1 MAALKLYY
9 FEAGPADP
17 IRFIFAISGIKFID
31 ERIQKADWPELK
43 ASGKFPLGQVPVL
56 EFEDGTQVTQNHAIM
71 RYVAAV
77 SPDGTPP
84 LVFCDSRFGY
94 EFGYVRCSAQ
104 LNPSTGLYPVDL
116 KRRLRVDEMMDIA
129 KDIQTSIISVMK
141 SPEGE
146 QKVAAQDNL
155 YQKVLPFF
163 FSKIEERMGDHEY
176 TTGDSLT
183 IADLALY
190 GVYEVLNLPFVTGL
204 PEDLLPSY
212 KKLAHVFAAIDS
224 HPAVKLW
231 REKHEVMTE

>member
-43 ASGKFPLGQVPVL
+43 ASGKFPLAQVPVL

-77 SPDGTPP
+77 MN
-84 LVFCDSRFGY
+84 
-94 EFGYVRCSAQ
+94 VRCSAQ

-146 QKVAAQDNL
+146 QKVAAQENL
-155 YQKVLPFF
+155 YKKVLPFF

-224 HPAVKLW
+224 HPAVELW